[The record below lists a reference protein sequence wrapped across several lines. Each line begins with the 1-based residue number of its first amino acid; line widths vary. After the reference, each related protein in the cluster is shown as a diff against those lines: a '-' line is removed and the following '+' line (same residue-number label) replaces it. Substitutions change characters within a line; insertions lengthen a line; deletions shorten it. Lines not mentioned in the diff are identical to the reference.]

1 MQKPL
6 TKAEK
11 YAAKPLEKQK
21 LQGAYK
27 MNQTAKNL
35 RKKLLSQVKKMG
47 KNPQIYASRPGRD
60 FTRRRALDFEKI
72 ILLLLTMGC
81 ESVGKNLMKAFHF
94 REKTPSASAF
104 VQQRKKLLPKAFED
118 LFHSFTDPLSLE
130 KKYRGYRLLAVDG
143 TSLKSPAYPADSL
156 SYLPGTDRQHGW
168 NKHLI
173 NALFDLE
180 NGIYTDLIAQK
191 EHEKNEGKALCE
203 MADRSQISDPVILLA
218 DRNYASLNNLAH
230 LENRGWKYVIRLKER
245 PSVFGVKVPVFSEFD
260 MPISLTLGRLSKRK
274 LTAQK
279 SSIPTDYYP
288 LTNQRVFDF
297 LPTESTDFYRLSFR
311 IVRINFGNGK
321 SETLLTNLSKNEFP
335 PETLKHLYA
344 KRWGIETSFRSLKY
358 SVGLIHLHSKIP
370 DLILQEIFAAFLIFN
385 FAQAAAWNVKLS
397 RHKAK
402 QKHRLNFSDAVF
414 ACCAFLRKPFRE
426 MEMLLS
432 RKYFPIKRGRTFQRP
447 VSSGNRISWFY
458 LSAR

>member
-1 MQKPL
+1 
-6 TKAEK
+6 
-11 YAAKPLEKQK
+11 
-21 LQGAYK
+21 
-27 MNQTAKNL
+27 MNQTAKDL
-35 RKKLLSQVKKMG
+35 RKKLLSQVRKAG
-47 KNPQIYASRPGRD
+47 KNPEIYASRPGRD
-60 FTRRRALDFEKI
+60 FTRHRALDFEKI
-72 ILLLLTMGC
+72 VLLLLTMGC
-81 ESVGKNLMKAFHF
+81 ESVGKNLMKAFRF

-118 LFHSFTDPLSLE
+118 LFHGFTNSLSPK

-143 TSLKSPAYPADSL
+143 TSLKSSAYPADPL

-180 NGIYTDLIAQK
+180 NGIYTDLAIQK

-203 MADRSQISDPVILLA
+203 MIDRSQISEPVILLA

-245 PSVFGVKVPVFSEFD
+245 DSALGVKLPVPSEFD
-260 MPISLTLGRLSKRK
+260 IPASLTLGRLTKRK
-274 LTAQK
+274 LETRN
-279 SSIPTDYYP
+279 IPVPADYYP

-297 LPTESTDFYRLSFR
+297 LPVESAGFYRLSFR
-311 IVRINFGNGK
+311 IVRVNFGNGK
-321 SETLLTNLSKNEFP
+321 TETLLTNLDKNEFP
-335 PETLKHLYA
+335 SETLKVLYA

-370 DLILQEIFAAFLIFN
+370 ELILQEIFSAFLIFN

-397 RHKAK
+397 YQRAK
-402 QKHRLNFSDAVF
+402 QKQRLNFSDAVF
-414 ACCAFLRKPFRE
+414 ACCAFLQKPFQE
-426 MEMLLS
+426 LEGLLY
-432 RKYFPIKRGRTFQRP
+432 RKRFPVRRGRAFQRP

-458 LSAR
+458 LPAR